1 MGDRGCIFCAIVEGQ
16 APAEV
21 VFEDEETL
29 AFMDINPAN
38 PGHTLVIPK
47 GHIQDIYGMDEETA
61 AAVMRAAVRV
71 ARAIKRALQPDGMNL
86 VQSNERA
93 GGQDIFHFH
102 IHVIPRWYGDGL
114 RLARPPEVRRTAPI
128 KEAAA
133 RISREVSKEC
143 GEEGS
148 VNGD

>member
-1 MGDRGCIFCAIVEGQ
+1 MDCIFCTIVEGR

-47 GHIQDIYGMDEETA
+47 RHVRNLYGLDEETA
-61 AAVMRAAVRV
+61 AAVMRTTVRV
-71 ARAIKRALQPDGMNL
+71 ANAIEAALQPDGMNL

-93 GGQDIFHFH
+93 GGQEIFHFH
-102 IHVIPRWYGDGL
+102 LHIIPRWYGDGL
-114 RLARPPEVRRTAPI
+114 RLARPPEIRRTMPI

-133 RISREVSKEC
+133 RISRELHFSKC
-143 GEEGS
+143 S
-148 VNGD
+148 APKAR

>member
-1 MGDRGCIFCAIVEGQ
+1 MDCIFCAIIEGR

-47 GHIQDIYGMDEETA
+47 RHVRNIYDLDEQTA
-61 AAVMRAAVRV
+61 AAVMRATVRV
-71 ARAIKRALQPDGMNL
+71 AQAIKRALQPAGMNL

-93 GGQDIFHFH
+93 GGQEIFH
-102 IHVIPRWYGDGL
+102 IHIHIIPRWYGDGL
-114 RLARPPEVRRTAPI
+114 RLARPPEVRRTMPI

-133 RISREVSKEC
+133 GIRREVARK
-143 GEEGS
+143 
-148 VNGD
+148 

>member
-1 MGDRGCIFCAIVEGQ
+1 MDDRGCIFCAIVEGQ

-38 PGHTLVIPK
+38 PGHTLVISK
-47 GHIQDIYGMDEETA
+47 RHIQDIYGMDEETA
-61 AAVMRAAVRV
+61 AAVMRTAVRV

-86 VQSNERA
+86 IQSNERA

-114 RLARPPEVRRTAPI
+114 RLARPPEVRRTMPI

-133 RISREVSKEC
+133 RVSREVSKG

-148 VNGD
+148 VNGG